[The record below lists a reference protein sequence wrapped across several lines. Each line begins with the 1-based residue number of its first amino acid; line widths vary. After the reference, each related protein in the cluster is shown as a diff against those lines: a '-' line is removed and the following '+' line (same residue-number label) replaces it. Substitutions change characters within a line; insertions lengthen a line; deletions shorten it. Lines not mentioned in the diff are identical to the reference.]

1 MHENSRSP
9 SASGGGG
16 GRRTQPSM
24 GGCEY
29 TANTHSIPPRAIP
42 RELSVPPRAIP
53 RKLSI
58 PPRAIP
64 RRGGPLCCSPLCSR
78 SPHSPA
84 PPASFPELPVPAR
97 ASPPLS
103 FRPLKT
109 PPPTAATGV
118 LAFQCP
124 CLWSGPMLLSLVA
137 VPKGELGNYPQSA
150 DTASTGSI

>member
-1 MHENSRSP
+1 MWEQMHENSRSP

-29 TANTHSIPPRAIP
+29 TANTH
-42 RELSVPPRAIP
+42 
-53 RKLSI
+53 SI

-150 DTASTGSI
+150 DPASTGSI